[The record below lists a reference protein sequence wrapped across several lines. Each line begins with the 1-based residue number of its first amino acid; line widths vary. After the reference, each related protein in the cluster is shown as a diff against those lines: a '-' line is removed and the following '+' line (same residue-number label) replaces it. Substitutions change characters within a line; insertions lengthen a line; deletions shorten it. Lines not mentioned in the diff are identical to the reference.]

1 MPIIDADT
9 HVEEPEEAW
18 AFMDEAEQRYRPV
31 KGYFEEGDPN
41 ASTGSG
47 YWLIDGL
54 RRTRKIRKDSETGT
68 TAATRELHDV
78 AARLRHMDELGVE
91 VQVIFPT
98 FFIAEFTER
107 AEPNTALR
115 KSYNRWLAD
124 RCSQSSG
131 RLRWAVVPPL
141 ADIHLAVDELRW
153 AKDHGACGV
162 VKKGNLEAGHWP
174 TDPYFFPLYE
184 EAERLDLP
192 ICFHTGNGAVS
203 NAPPTLQNLGNFYT
217 TILPVLHAFN
227 NLIVDAVPAR
237 FPRLRWGFIE
247 ANASWLPFVLYRL
260 RRLVSVASQR
270 QVLAAGSLT
279 AGTENDVLSRNN
291 MYVTIQVD
299 EDLAY
304 IVGQV
309 GYENLL
315 TGSDYSHTDLS
326 QELGFVERLQ
336 ARADAGDIPREAIQK
351 ITYDNPKKFYAL

>member
-1 MPIIDADT
+1 MPVIDADT
-9 HVEEPEEAW
+9 HVEEPDEAW
-18 AFMDEAEQRYRPV
+18 AFMEDAEQHFRPV
-31 KGYFEEGDPN
+31 KGHFEEADPN
-41 ASTGSG
+41 AATGTG
-47 YWLIDGL
+47 FWLIDGI
-54 RRTRKIRKDSETGT
+54 RRTRKIRKDHETNT

-78 AARLRHMDELGVE
+78 AARLRHMDEMGVD
-91 VQVIFPT
+91 VQIIFPT

-107 AEPNTALR
+107 LEIQNSLR

-124 RCSQSSG
+124 RCSQSAG

-141 ADIHLAVDELRW
+141 ADMDGAIDELRW

-162 VKKGNLEAGHWP
+162 VKKGNREVGYWP

-192 ICFHTGNGAVS
+192 VCFHTGNGGADTT
-203 NAPPTLQNLGNFYT
+203 PPASQNLGTFYNA
-217 TILPVLHAFN
+217 ILPVLHAFN
-227 NLIVDAVPAR
+227 NLIVDAVPAM
-237 FPRLRWGFIE
+237 FPKLRWGFIE

-260 RRLVSVASQR
+260 QRLVSVSRQR

-279 AGTENDVLSRNN
+279 SAVECDLLSKNN
-291 MYVTIQVD
+291 MYVTVQVD
-299 EDLAY
+299 EDLPY
-304 IVGQV
+304 IIKHV
-309 GYENLL
+309 GYETLL

-336 ARADAGDIPREAIQK
+336 ARADAGDIPREAIPK